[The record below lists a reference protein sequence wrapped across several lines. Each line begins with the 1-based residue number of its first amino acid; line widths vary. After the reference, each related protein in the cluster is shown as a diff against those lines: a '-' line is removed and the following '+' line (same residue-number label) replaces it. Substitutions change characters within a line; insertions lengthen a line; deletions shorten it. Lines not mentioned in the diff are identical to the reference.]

1 MTTPNTSTNTN
12 VSGPF
17 ASWKVDHAAI
27 RVPDFNAAVAWYT
40 EKLDFRLKHSV
51 PLAGLTFAILA
62 STADDTFI
70 FELLAGAGA
79 DNRPIYTDLH
89 ASYKMAGWHHICFRV
104 ENVDRA
110 VQELKRRSVKIV
122 AEPKDVAAM
131 GLRVAFF
138 ADPWDNIF
146 EIIQSLNEQS

>member
-1 MTTPNTSTNTN
+1 MN

-27 RVPDFNAAVAWYT
+27 RVPDFNAAMAWYT

-62 STADDTFI
+62 SAADDAFT

-79 DNRPIYTDLH
+79 DNRPIYADLH
-89 ASYKMAGWHHICFRV
+89 DSYKMAGWHHVCFRV

-122 AEPKDVAAM
+122 TEPKDVAAM

-146 EIIQSLNEQS
+146 EIIQSLNKPT